1 MFYFEMCMWK
11 FLIFLGTL
19 YILYCLFAK
28 QTKKSASSTSIL
40 STSKKDTAI
49 GIIFGKQGKKIFY
62 SPSDNEGHVFVTGGS
77 GSGKTSS
84 ILIPTL
90 NAFQGTFFCID
101 ISGDICP
108 NIQKNNKIV
117 FDPEDSMASPYNIF
131 DMIDTLSTL
140 SEQNEA
146 LEQLA
151 YLIMPENIN
160 MTDSALFFL
169 TEGRKI
175 LTSAFLAFYHLG
187 FDFIQICEIIY
198 QNSWKDLFNLID
210 KTKNRDAIAYI
221 NSFLGTNEQNTAGCK
236 QQADTAI
243 KLFAT
248 NEKIKH
254 ALRRPHE
261 KELYYSPQQLEKYNV
276 FVNIQDAKL
285 MLYAPLMHIITAQS
299 LEYFSTRSKRNKHTI
314 LFALDEFPSLGKLD
328 IIHALRT
335 LRKKKIRIMILTQSL
350 SDIDLLYGQNERICM
365 MNNFDFKVILHAGDP
380 DTQNYFSKLIGQKII
395 KRHSHT
401 QSNGKN
407 SNTTSEQKD
416 WIIEPTDF
424 SKLSDC
430 LILIFPTGYIQLK
443 KNYWFKK

>member
-1 MFYFEMCMWK
+1 M
-11 FLIFLGTL
+11 
-19 YILYCLFAK
+19 
-28 QTKKSASSTSIL
+28 
-40 STSKKDTAI
+40 
-49 GIIFGKQGKKIFY
+49 
-62 SPSDNEGHVFVTGGS
+62 
-77 GSGKTSS
+77 
-84 ILIPTL
+84 
-90 NAFQGTFFCID
+90 
-101 ISGDICP
+101 
-108 NIQKNNKIV
+108 
-117 FDPEDSMASPYNIF
+117 
-131 DMIDTLSTL
+131 
-140 SEQNEA
+140 
-146 LEQLA
+146 
-151 YLIMPENIN
+151 
-160 MTDSALFFL
+160 
-169 TEGRKI
+169 
-175 LTSAFLAFYHLG
+175 
-187 FDFIQICEIIY
+187 
-198 QNSWKDLFNLID
+198 ID

-299 LEYFSTRSKRNKHTI
+299 LEYFSTRSNQNKHTI